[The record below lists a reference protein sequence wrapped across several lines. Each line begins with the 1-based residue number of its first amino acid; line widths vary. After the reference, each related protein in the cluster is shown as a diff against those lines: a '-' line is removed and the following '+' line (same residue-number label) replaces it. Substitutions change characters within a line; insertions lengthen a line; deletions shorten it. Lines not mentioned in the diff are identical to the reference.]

1 MRWQVFCCWLTGS
14 VLLCSLLAC
23 TPGEEP
29 DRDDAPAVTWEMKV
43 VEKTAGECEA
53 AGEGACAR
61 FRVEYP
67 QLSAGPAGVVA
78 TLNDAIRQMM
88 LAPALAEEGAE
99 DLDQTA
105 ESFLAKWREA
115 HDAFPHAATISE
127 WFIDNRL
134 QVIYQDP
141 QVLSLEMAE
150 LAYTGGAHPNSVN
163 QYASF
168 GLTGGKRL
176 ALSDLLVPHYAAR
189 LNAVAEP
196 RFRELRQIP
205 PDESLTAAGYWFDD
219 DSFAVND
226 NFAVTDE
233 GLLFYFNPYE
243 VTAYAMG
250 PTELVISR
258 EDLNDLILPGGPL
271 DRSR

>member
-1 MRWQVFCCWLTGS
+1 MKLQSTCSWLTGL
-14 VLLCSLLAC
+14 VLLCGLLAC
-23 TPGEEP
+23 TPGGEAE
-29 DRDDAPAVTWEMKV
+29 RDAALAVTWEMKV
-43 VEKTAGECEA
+43 VEKTAGECGPEA
-53 AGEGACAR
+53 AGPCAR

-67 QLSAGPAGVVA
+67 ELSAGPAVVVA
-78 TLNDAIRQMM
+78 PLNAAIQKLM
-88 LAPALAEEGAE
+88 
-99 DLDQTA
+99 Q
-105 ESFLAKWREA
+105 
-115 HDAFPHAATISE
+115 AFPHAATISE

-134 QVIYQDP
+134 KVIYHDP
-141 QVLSLEMAE
+141 KVLSLEMAE

-168 GLTGGKRL
+168 DLTDGQQL
-176 ALSDLLVPHYAAR
+176 TLTELLVPGYEPS
-189 LNAVAEP
+189 LSAVAEQ

-205 PDESLTAAGYWFDD
+205 PGESLTAAGYWFENEV
-219 DSFAVND
+219 FALND

-243 VTAYAMG
+243 VTAYALG

-271 DRSR
+271 DRSD

>member
-1 MRWQVFCCWLTGS
+1 MKLQSTCSWLTGL
-14 VLLCSLLAC
+14 VLLCGLLAC
-23 TPGEEP
+23 TPGGEAE
-29 DRDDAPAVTWEMKV
+29 RDAALAVTWEMKV
-43 VEKTAGECEA
+43 VEKTAGECGPEA
-53 AGEGACAR
+53 AGPCAR

-67 QLSAGPAGVVA
+67 ELSAGPAVVVA
-78 TLNDAIRQMM
+78 PLNAAIQKLM
-88 LAPALAEEGAE
+88 LAPALGKEGA
-99 DLDQTA
+99 DSLDQMA
-105 ESFLAKWREA
+105 EGFLAKWREA
-115 HDAFPHAATISE
+115 HEAFPHAATISE

-134 QVIYQDP
+134 KVIYHDP
-141 QVLSLEMAE
+141 KVLSLEMAE

-168 GLTGGKRL
+168 DLTDGQQL
-176 ALSDLLVPHYAAR
+176 TLTELLVPGYEPS
-189 LNAVAEP
+189 LSAVAEQ

-205 PDESLTAAGYWFDD
+205 PGESLTAAGYWFENEV
-219 DSFAVND
+219 FALND

-243 VTAYAMG
+243 VTAYALG

-271 DRSR
+271 DRSD

>member
-1 MRWQVFCCWLTGS
+1 MKWQLFCCWLTGTA
-14 VLLCSLLAC
+14 LLCSLLGC
-23 TPGEEP
+23 TPGGEAE
-29 DRDDAPAVTWEMKV
+29 RDGAPAVTWEMKV
-43 VEKTAGECEA
+43 VEKTAGECEPA
-53 AGEGACAR
+53 SEGACAR

-67 QLSAGPAGVVA
+67 EITAGPAEAVA
-78 TLNDAIRQMM
+78 SLNEAIRKMM
-88 LAPALAEEGAE
+88 LAPALVEEGPA
-99 DLDQTA
+99 DLNQMA

-115 HDAFPHAATISE
+115 HEAFPHAATISE

-134 QVIYQDP
+134 QVIYHDP
-141 QVLSLEMAE
+141 KVLSLEMAE

-168 GLTGGKRL
+168 GLAGGNRL
-176 ALSDLLVPHYAAR
+176 ALSDLLVADYAPR
-189 LNAVAEP
+189 LNAVAEG
-196 RFRELRQIP
+196 RFRELREIP
-205 PDESLTAAGYWFDD
+205 PDDSLIAAGFWFEDD
-219 DSFAVND
+219 TFTLND

-243 VTAYAMG
+243 VTAYALG

-271 DRSR
+271 DRSQ